1 MCEPVYGGRGYR
13 KFVYHPD
20 RLKYPMKRV
29 GKRGEGRFERI
40 TWEEATTLVAQNM
53 QRITKQYGPASRFVS
68 LSTGVTGGIFLVLIC
83 YAVCF
88 NPTGG
93 FLENYHSVIM
103 VTPLPLPLILTVQPL
118 AEVH

>member
-1 MCEPVYGGRGYR
+1 MIFVRTLKLLQVETRISTRPDADLDEEMPIMRACVRGRGYR

-40 TWEEATTLVAQNM
+40 TWEEATTLIAQNM

-68 LSTGVTGGIFLVLIC
+68 LSTSYPG
-83 YAVCF
+83 A
-88 NPTGG
+88 
-93 FLENYHSVIM
+93 
-103 VTPLPLPLILTVQPL
+103 
-118 AEVH
+118 